1 MRYVSTRGEAPVVD
15 FAGALLAGLA
25 ADGGLYLPERWP
37 VLDGDALRALRGRPY
52 VDVAVAVL
60 APFVAPALPAERLR
74 ALCAEAWAS
83 FDDPAITPLRPL
95 GEGRWLLELFHGPTL
110 AFKDLALQLV
120 GRLFDEVLATRDER
134 LLVVGATSGDT
145 GSAAIDGCRGRARQD
160 IVILFPAGR
169 TSEVQRRQ
177 MTTVPDANVLVLAV
191 DGSFDDCQDLVKAL
205 FRDPGLRSELHLA
218 AVNSINTARVLA
230 QVVYFVVA
238 AVALGAPDRAVDFV
252 VPTGN
257 FGDVLAG
264 WCARRIG
271 VPIRRLVVATNAN
284 DLLAR
289 TLATGRYQPATSHR
303 TLSPSMDIQVASNFE
318 RILFEASGRDAGRV
332 RTWMRDLADRGG
344 FDLGDDVTAFLREAF
359 EAGAADDAATL
370 DTMRRV
376 HAEHGILVDPHTAV
390 GLAVGER
397 ASRAPDVPQVVLAT
411 AHPAKFPDAVVAATG
426 LTPAL
431 PPRLADL
438 LDRPERVRP
447 IPADLATVVAHLRAH
462 VARRAPGPT

>member
-1 MRYVSTRGEAPVVD
+1 VD

-37 VLDGDALRALRGRPY
+37 TLDAEALRALRGRSY

-60 APFVAPALPAERLR
+60 APFVAPAIPAERLR

-83 FDDPAITPLRPL
+83 FDDPAVTPLRPL
-95 GEGRWLLELFHGPTL
+95 GADRWLLELFHGPTL

-120 GRLFDEVLATRDER
+120 GRLFDEVLAARDER

-145 GSAAIDGCRGRARQD
+145 GSAAIDGCRGRDRQD

-177 MTTVPDANVLVLAV
+177 MTTVPDPNVLVLAV
-191 DGSFDDCQDLVKAL
+191 HGTFDDCQELVKGL
-205 FRDPGLRSELHLA
+205 FRDAALRAELHLA

-230 QVVYFVVA
+230 QVVYYVTA
-238 AVALGAPDRAVDFV
+238 AVALGAPDRPVDFV

-264 WCARRIG
+264 WCARRMG

-289 TLATGRYQPATSHR
+289 TLASGRYQPATSRR

-318 RILFEASGRDAGRV
+318 RILFEACGRDAARV
-332 RTWMRDLADRGG
+332 RAWMHDLAVHGG

-359 EAGAADDAATL
+359 DAGSADDDATL
-370 DTMRRV
+370 ATMRRV
-376 HAEHGILVDPHTAV
+376 HEDHGLLVDPHTAV
-390 GLAVGER
+390 GVAVGER
-397 ASRAPDVPQVVLAT
+397 AARAPGVPQVVLAT
-411 AHPAKFPDAVVAATG
+411 AHPAKFPDAVAAATG
-426 LTPAL
+426 VRPSL

-438 LDRPERVRP
+438 HERPERMVPVAVDRG
-447 IPADLATVVAHLRAH
+447 AVVALLRAH
-462 VARRAPGPT
+462 VARRPTHAP